1 MMAIFFG
8 EIGCY
13 WHAFVFCIGRV
24 LVEHISSSHRLHP
37 TRIVTPLYT
46 DGHCDLDD
54 NIGTQLLVQ
63 FGLLEH
69 SWTSQ
74 NRVIQPS
81 CIEGSCEYFSIIV
94 SRVDFR
100 IVGTSDIVY
109 QMK

>member
-1 MMAIFFG
+1 MGNWPCIGQAATRALQPAIAEDFFHCVPTAIGLDDGNFG

-24 LVEHISSSHRLHP
+24 LVEHSSSSHRLHP

-63 FGLLEH
+63 IGLLEH

-74 NRVIQPS
+74 
-81 CIEGSCEYFSIIV
+81 
-94 SRVDFR
+94 
-100 IVGTSDIVY
+100 
-109 QMK
+109 K